1 MISQQSIGLFVPAG
15 TPTAIIEQISQATRT
30 ALAEPAYRQ
39 MLIESGFEPDVD
51 SSPENFRR
59 FLEEDIA
66 RWTPVV
72 KAIGLKLD

>member
-1 MISQQSIGLFVPAG
+1 
-15 TPTAIIEQISQATRT
+15 IIEQISQATRT

-39 MLIESGFEPDVD
+39 MLIESGFEPEVD
-51 SSPENFRR
+51 SSPETFRR
-59 FLEEDIA
+59 RVEEDSA

>member
-1 MISQQSIGLFVPAG
+1 
-15 TPTAIIEQISQATRT
+15 
-30 ALAEPAYRQ
+30 

-51 SSPENFRR
+51 SSPETFRR
-59 FLEEDIA
+59 LVEEDIA